1 MRGTVATGLTGACC
15 PGDSVFWGPWPTRGF
30 PAARKYAAIL
40 SRLEL
45 DPGQF
50 GLSLEMGLH
59 GASLGRN

>member
-1 MRGTVATGLTGACC
+1 MRGTVEMGLSGACC
-15 PGDSVFWGPWPTRGF
+15 PGDSVFWGPWLTRGF
-30 PAARKYAAIL
+30 PAARKYDAIL

-59 GASLGRN
+59 GAPLGRN